1 MLGVAS
7 HERNQVCVEDTHK
20 EDPSYDRGNS

>member
-20 EDPSYDRGNS
+20 EDPSYDRRNS